1 MIVVVAFG
9 RGPDAVVM
17 DLLQVLSSQYG
28 VPYLNLVLDK
38 DTEEAGF
45 VTRVEAV
52 ADMLERKVCGQ
63 DSSLVAEEGFLRL

>member
-9 RGPDAVVM
+9 CGPDAVVM
-17 DLLQVLSSQYG
+17 DSLQVLSSQYG
-28 VPYLNLVLDK
+28 VPHLNFVLDE

-45 VTRVEAV
+45 VTRLETV
-52 ADMLERKVCGQ
+52 ADMLERKACGR